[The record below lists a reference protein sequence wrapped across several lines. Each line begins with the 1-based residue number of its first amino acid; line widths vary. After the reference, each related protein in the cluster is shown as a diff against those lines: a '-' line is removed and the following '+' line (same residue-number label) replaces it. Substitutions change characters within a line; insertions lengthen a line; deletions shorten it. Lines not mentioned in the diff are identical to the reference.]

1 MYREK
6 LIRTD
11 VTFTGTDTVKG
22 TTMTSRLIV
31 DLPDDLK
38 KRLKAYCANNG
49 TTIHDEILSMIC
61 QNLEAYAE
69 ATKDENPQGQPQ
81 TPEAPIQTG
90 SRQQIKEADIEIT
103 LRKALGLKEKGKR
116 EVSLSEAANDP
127 LNIGLF

>member
-1 MYREK
+1 MYKEK

-11 VTFTGTDTVKG
+11 ITFTGTDTVKG

-31 DLPDDLK
+31 DLPDELK

-69 ATKDENPQGQPQ
+69 ATKEENPQEQPE
-81 TPEAPIQTG
+81 TPIQTG
-90 SRQQIKEADIEIT
+90 SSQQIKGTDIEVT
-103 LRKALGLKEKGKR
+103 LRKALGLKEKQKQ
-116 EVSLSEAANDP
+116 ELSLAEDP